1 MMKKKTTTSLLA
13 LAFFI
18 IVILIGYLYFH
29 TRYPDISPNVAT
41 ELSSNVNL
49 SLIKIDQ
56 GTDEVVYTYQIT
68 NNTPYLIK
76 QNNVYL
82 SFDITEENTVQQNN
96 FKIEGRGNKLNF
108 SPHDTVQLTFI
119 VPKKIMDIS
128 KPLLSDQPSLEMKLY
143 LNEVKQDNF
152 FHITLVN
159 KSSQ

>member
-56 GTDEVVYTYQIT
+56 GTDEVVYTYQ
-68 NNTPYLIK
+68 
-76 QNNVYL
+76 
-82 SFDITEENTVQQNN
+82 
-96 FKIEGRGNKLNF
+96 
-108 SPHDTVQLTFI
+108 
-119 VPKKIMDIS
+119 
-128 KPLLSDQPSLEMKLY
+128 
-143 LNEVKQDNF
+143 
-152 FHITLVN
+152 
-159 KSSQ
+159 